1 MRKRPCT
8 QDVTPVHEKRQYAL
22 IWSEFKVKFKLRYLM
37 DELEIETRRVLPGK
51 RRRAPRRRRRIVVG
65 AIAVVFIAFVA
76 LTAYLF
82 VWPEQG
88 MPATVDAI
96 VMMDGTGSRLDTTLD
111 LGWAHRAPVLVI
123 SRGSAYWGHGSVCA
137 PKIPRVTVICF
148 EPNPATTQGEAEFA
162 GRLARLYHWKT
173 IALVTTTP
181 QDARARLRL
190 ERCFSGK
197 IYVVTA
203 PLPKLDWPYELAYE
217 WGATLKAFFVQ
228 RAC

>member
-1 MRKRPCT
+1 
-8 QDVTPVHEKRQYAL
+8 
-22 IWSEFKVKFKLRYLM
+22 
-37 DELEIETRRVLPGK
+37 
-51 RRRAPRRRRRIVVG
+51 
-65 AIAVVFIAFVA
+65 
-76 LTAYLF
+76 
-82 VWPEQG
+82 
-88 MPATVDAI
+88 
-96 VMMDGTGSRLDTTLD
+96 
-111 LGWAHRAPVLVI
+111 
-123 SRGSAYWGHGSVCA
+123 
-137 PKIPRVTVICF
+137 VICF

-181 QDARARLRL
+181 QDTRARLRL

-203 PLPKLDWPYELAYE
+203 SLPKLDWPYELAYE